1 MSKLKIIS
9 RAKAKAL
16 GLTRYYSGKAC
27 PHGHVCEPSYA
38 ALGSCR
44 STIELRPHINDLAN
58 TRRKSCCLSCCSV
71 PALPA
76 ILHEPSDGRQAGR

>member
-27 PHGHVCEPSYA
+27 PHGHVCERLVCSLGAAVLPLNYA
-38 ALGSCR
+38 RL
-44 STIELRPHINDLAN
+44 
-58 TRRKSCCLSCCSV
+58 V
-71 PALPA
+71 
-76 ILHEPSDGRQAGR
+76 IL